1 MEGIAM
7 FKDILVP
14 VVLGEV
20 SDEAFDISCALAAEQ
35 GGHVTGLVSISVVTP
50 IVEAMNYFP
59 AAVYESLST
68 AARDASQRLRAGVD
82 ACLAKHDVSSESRVS
97 DSIWLTAPEV
107 VALHAHYADLVV
119 YGRTANAAP
128 PGERSVFSSLLFD
141 SGRPGMVVP
150 RHARWPAQLEK
161 AVVAWRPSPEA
172 SRALHDALALLRRAR
187 SVDVVMVEPRV
198 GETSHGEVPGAD
210 IAQHLSRHG
219 LKVEIVSLPRE
230 GASTAEA
237 ILRHAAQVGAQLI
250 VAGGYGHSRV
260 REQVFGG
267 VTRGLFEH
275 ATVPVLFSH

>member
-1 MEGIAM
+1 
-7 FKDILVP
+7 
-14 VVLGEV
+14 
-20 SDEAFDISCALAAEQ
+20 
-35 GGHVTGLVSISVVTP
+35 
-50 IVEAMNYFP
+50 
-59 AAVYESLST
+59 
-68 AARDASQRLRAGVD
+68 
-82 ACLAKHDVSSESRVS
+82 
-97 DSIWLTAPEV
+97 
-107 VALHAHYADLVV
+107 VV

-141 SGRPGMVVP
+141 SGRPVMMVP
-150 RHARWPAQLEK
+150 QRARWPAQLEK

-172 SRALHDALALLRRAR
+172 SRALHDALPLLRRAR

-219 LKVEIVSLPRE
+219 VKVEIVSLPRE